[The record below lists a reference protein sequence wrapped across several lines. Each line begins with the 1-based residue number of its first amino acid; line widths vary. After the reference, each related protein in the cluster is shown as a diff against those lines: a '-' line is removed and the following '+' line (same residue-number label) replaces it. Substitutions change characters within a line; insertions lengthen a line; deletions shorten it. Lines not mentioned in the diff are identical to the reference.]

1 MKKEEFDLVIGALQ
15 ERLDNCEKYLG
26 KIKTTEDLKNITIGQ
41 ALELRDF
48 CVAEVEKMTK
58 IAMVDLYHIIG
69 MGDLSVPQM
78 MKFVFMMKAYLAYRP
93 NIKSISKGFDS
104 MTNLP
109 KIPVKTKFKL
119 LALCDLTLTAGEDE
133 EAFEDNATIDEYTE
147 LKKVNVKADEEVSEK
162 TDEEVS
168 EKTDEEVSEKTDK
181 EQITVQSDCFSI
193 VEQTVMVDMGR
204 LGEFY
209 KVLSSLATTTCDFTK
224 LIRRMLDHKS
234 YFGIE
239 WFGSENNIAA
249 GKILPSSPLYKLIK

>member
-78 MKFVFMMKAYLAYRP
+78 MKFIFLMKAYLSYRP

-133 EAFEDNATIDEYTE
+133 EAFEDNATVDDYTV
-147 LKKVNVKADEEVSEK
+147 LKQMNAKKDEEVSEK

-168 EKTDEEVSEKTDK
+168 EKADEVHVD
-181 EQITVQSDCFSI
+181 VQSDCFSI
-193 VEQTVMVDMGR
+193 VDQTVMVDMGR
-204 LGEFY
+204 LGEFH
-209 KVLSSLATTTCDFTK
+209 KVLSGLATTTCDFTK

-239 WFGSENNIAA
+239 WFGSENNMAA

>member
-1 MKKEEFDLVIGALQ
+1 MKKEEFDLVVSSLQ

-26 KIKTTEDLKNITIGQ
+26 EIKTTEDLKNITIGQ

-78 MKFVFMMKAYLAYRP
+78 MKFIFLMKAYLSYRP

-104 MTNLP
+104 ITELP

-119 LALCDLTLTAGEDE
+119 LALCDLTLTVGEDE
-133 EAFEDNATIDEYTE
+133 EAFEDNATIDDYTV
-147 LKKVNVKADEEVSEK
+147 LKQVNAKNDEEVSVKADEEVGEK
-162 TDEEVS
+162 TNEEQV
-168 EKTDEEVSEKTDK
+168 V
-181 EQITVQSDCFSI
+181 VQSDCFSI
-193 VEQTVMVDMGR
+193 VDQTVMVDMGR
-204 LGEFY
+204 LGEFH
-209 KVLSSLATTTCDFTK
+209 KVLSSLATTPCDFTK
-224 LIRRMLDHKS
+224 LIRRILDHKS

-239 WFGSENNIAA
+239 WFRSENNIAA

>member
-1 MKKEEFDLVIGALQ
+1 MKKEEFDLVISALQ

-26 KIKTTEDLKNITIGQ
+26 EIQTTEDLKNITIGQ
-41 ALELRDF
+41 ALELKDF

-78 MKFVFMMKAYLAYRP
+78 MKFIFLMKAYLSYRP

-119 LALCDLTLTAGEDE
+119 LALCDLTLTVGEDE
-133 EAFEDNATIDEYTE
+133 EAFEDNATVDDYTV
-147 LKKVNVKADEEVSEK
+147 LKQLKQVNAKNDEEVSEK
-162 TDEEVS
+162 A
-168 EKTDEEVSEKTDK
+168 DK

-193 VEQTVMVDMGR
+193 VDQTVRVDMGR
-204 LGEFY
+204 LGEFHR
-209 KVLSSLATTTCDFTK
+209 VLNSLTTTTCDFTK
-224 LIRRMLDHKS
+224 LIKKIVEYKT
-234 YFGIE
+234 YFGIA
-239 WFGSENNIAA
+239 WYGTENNIAT
-249 GKILPSSPLYKLIK
+249 GRILPISPLYKLIK

>member
-1 MKKEEFDLVIGALQ
+1 MKKEEFDLVISALQ
-15 ERLDNCEKYLG
+15 ERLDNCKKYLG
-26 KIKTTEDLKNITIGQ
+26 EIQTTEDLKNITIGQ

-48 CVAEVEKMTK
+48 CVVEVEKMTK

-78 MKFVFMMKAYLAYRP
+78 MKFIFLMKAYLSYRP

-133 EAFEDNATIDEYTE
+133 EAFEDNATVADYDE

-162 TDEEVS
+162 A
-168 EKTDEEVSEKTDK
+168 DK
-181 EQITVQSDCFSI
+181 EQVTVQGDCFSI
-193 VEQTVMVDMGR
+193 VDQTVMVDMGR
-204 LGEFY
+204 LGEFH

-224 LIRRMLDHKS
+224 LIRRILDHKS

-239 WFGSENNIAA
+239 WIGSENNMAA

>member
-1 MKKEEFDLVIGALQ
+1 MKKEEFDLVVSSLQ

-78 MKFVFMMKAYLAYRP
+78 MKFIFLMKAYLSYRP

-104 MTNLP
+104 ITELP

-119 LALCDLTLTAGEDE
+119 LALCDLTLTVGEDE
-133 EAFEDNATIDEYTE
+133 DAFEDNATIDDYTE
-147 LKKVNVKADEEVSEK
+147 LKKVNVKA
-162 TDEEVS
+162 DEEVS

-193 VEQTVMVDMGR
+193 VDQTVMVDMGR
-204 LGEFY
+204 LGEFH

-224 LIRRMLDHKS
+224 LVRRMLDHKS

-239 WFGSENNIAA
+239 WFGSENNMAA

>member
-1 MKKEEFDLVIGALQ
+1 MKKEEFDSVIGALQ

-26 KIKTTEDLKNITIGQ
+26 GIKTTEDLKNITIGQ

-58 IAMVDLYHIIG
+58 IVMVDLYHIIG

-104 MTNLP
+104 ITELP

-119 LALCDLTLTAGEDE
+119 LALCDLTLTVGEGE
-133 EAFEDNATIDEYTE
+133 EAFEDNATIDEYNE
-147 LKKVNVKADEEVSEK
+147 LKKVNAKNDEEVSEK
-162 TDEEVS
+162 TDEEQV
-168 EKTDEEVSEKTDK
+168 V
-181 EQITVQSDCFSI
+181 VQGDCFSI
-193 VEQTVMVDMGR
+193 VGQIITVDLGR
-204 LGEFY
+204 LGEFS
-209 KVLSSLATTTCDFTK
+209 KVLTEGTKVKCDLTK
-224 LIRRMLDHKS
+224 LITKIINNKT

-239 WFGSENNIAA
+239 WTDAEDNKAT
-249 GKILPSSPLYKLIK
+249 GKLLSSSPLYKLIK

>member
-1 MKKEEFDLVIGALQ
+1 MKKEEFDLVISALQ

-26 KIKTTEDLKNITIGQ
+26 EIKTTEDLKNITIGQ

-78 MKFVFMMKAYLAYRP
+78 MKFIFLMKAYLSYRP

-104 MTNLP
+104 MTDLP

-133 EAFEDNATIDEYTE
+133 EAFEDNATVDEYTE

-162 TDEEVS
+162 TD
-168 EKTDEEVSEKTDK
+168 K
-181 EQITVQSDCFSI
+181 EQITVQGDCFSI
-193 VEQTVMVDMGR
+193 VGQTIMVDLGR
-204 LGEFY
+204 LNEFSKILTKGT
-209 KVLSSLATTTCDFTK
+209 KVKCDLTK
-224 LIRRMLDHKS
+224 LITKIINNKT

-239 WFGSENNIAA
+239 WTDAEDNKAT
-249 GKILPSSPLYKLIK
+249 GKLLSSSPLYKLIK

>member
-15 ERLDNCEKYLG
+15 KRLNNCEKYLG
-26 KIKTTEDLKNITIGQ
+26 EIKTTEDLKNITIGQ

-78 MKFVFMMKAYLAYRP
+78 MKFIFLMKAYLSYRP

-104 MTNLP
+104 ITELP

-162 TDEEVS
+162 TD
-168 EKTDEEVSEKTDK
+168 K

-193 VEQTVMVDMGR
+193 VDQTVMVDMGR
-204 LGEFY
+204 LGEFH
-209 KVLSSLATTTCDFTK
+209 KVLSNLATTTCDFTK
-224 LIRRMLDHKS
+224 LIRRILDHKA

-239 WFGSENNIAA
+239 WIGSENNIAA

>member
-1 MKKEEFDLVIGALQ
+1 MKKEEFDLVISALQ

-26 KIKTTEDLKNITIGQ
+26 EIQTTEDLKNITIGQ
-41 ALELRDF
+41 ALELKDF

-78 MKFVFMMKAYLAYRP
+78 MKFIFLMKAYLAYRP

-119 LALCDLTLTAGEDE
+119 LALCDLTLTVGEDE

-147 LKKVNVKADEEVSEK
+147 LKKVNVKN
-162 TDEEVS
+162 
-168 EKTDEEVSEKTDK
+168 DEEVSEKTDK
-181 EQITVQSDCFSI
+181 EQITVQGDCFSI
-193 VEQTVMVDMGR
+193 VDQTVMVDMGR
-204 LGEFY
+204 LGEFH

-224 LIRRMLDHKS
+224 LIKKILDHKS

-239 WFGSENNIAA
+239 WIGSENNIAA